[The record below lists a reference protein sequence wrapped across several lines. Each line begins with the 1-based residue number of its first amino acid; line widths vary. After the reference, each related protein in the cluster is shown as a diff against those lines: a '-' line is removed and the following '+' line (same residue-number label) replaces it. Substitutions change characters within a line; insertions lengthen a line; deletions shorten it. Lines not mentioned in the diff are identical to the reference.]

1 MCCSTVPM
9 RKDPELSA
17 TVDLSEVRK
26 IYGTG
31 PDPVA
36 ALDGVNLRIA
46 PGEFVAITGT
56 SGSGKSTLMHLVGCL
71 DTPTSGRVTVAG
83 EDISTA
89 GSDRL
94 ARLRNRSIG
103 FVFQAFNLL
112 PRLDVQSN
120 IELPLVYAG
129 IPRRERRQRALDA
142 AAKVNLTDR
151 LTHRPSQLSGGQ
163 CQRVAVARALVN
175 DPALILADE
184 PTGNLDSVTGAEILS
199 FMRDAVRDFGQTIV
213 MVTHD
218 PVAASH
224 ADRVIF
230 VGDGTIT
237 GELADPTPETVIDH
251 LKRWD

>member
-1 MCCSTVPM
+1 MTKNP
-9 RKDPELSA
+9 DTTA
-17 TVDLSEVRK
+17 AVDLRDVRK
-26 IYGTG
+26 IYGVG

-36 ALDGVNLRIA
+36 ALDGVSLRID

-56 SGSGKSTLMHLVGCL
+56 SGSGKSTLMHLIGCL

-83 EDISTA
+83 ENISKA

-112 PRLDVQSN
+112 PRLDVQKN

-129 IPRRERRQRALDA
+129 TRRAERGQRARDA
-142 AAKVNLTDR
+142 AAKVNLSDR

-163 CQRVAVARALVN
+163 CQRVAIARALVN

-184 PTGNLDSVTGAEILS
+184 PTGNLDSANGAEVLQLLGELHKLG
-199 FMRDAVRDFGQTIV
+199 RTIV
-213 MVTHD
+213 LVTHD
-218 PVAASH
+218 PAVAAR
-224 ADRVIF
+224 AARVIEMR
-230 VGDGTIT
+230 DGRIVKDTT
-237 GELADPTPETVIDH
+237 S
-251 LKRWD
+251 

>member
-1 MCCSTVPM
+1 MTKNPDTSAAV
-9 RKDPELSA
+9 ELR
-17 TVDLSEVRK
+17 DVRK
-26 IYGTG
+26 IYGVG

-36 ALDGVNLRIA
+36 ALDGVSLRID

-56 SGSGKSTLMHLVGCL
+56 SGSGKSTLMHLIGCL

-83 EDISTA
+83 EDISKA

-112 PRLDVQSN
+112 PRLDVQKN

-129 IPRRERRQRALDA
+129 TRRTERGQRARDA
-142 AAKVNLTDR
+142 AAKVNLSDR

-163 CQRVAVARALVN
+163 CQRVAIARALVN

-184 PTGNLDSVTGAEILS
+184 PTGNLDSANGAEVLQLLGELHKLG
-199 FMRDAVRDFGQTIV
+199 RTIV
-213 MVTHD
+213 LVTHD
-218 PVAASH
+218 PAVAAR
-224 ADRVIF
+224 AARVIEMH
-230 VGDGTIT
+230 DGRIVKDTT
-237 GELADPTPETVIDH
+237 S
-251 LKRWD
+251 

>member
-1 MCCSTVPM
+1 MT
-9 RKDPELSA
+9 A
-17 TVDLSEVRK
+17 TPDAPPAVDLRDVRK

-36 ALDGVNLRIA
+36 ALDGVSLRID

-71 DTPTSGRVTVAG
+71 DTPTSGRVSVAG
-83 EDISTA
+83 EDVSTA

-112 PRLDVQSN
+112 PRLDVQRN

-129 IPRRERRQRALDA
+129 VSPAERRRRAAEA
-142 AAKVNLTDR
+142 AAQVNLTDR

-184 PTGNLDSVTGAEILS
+184 PTGNLDSANGADVL
-199 FMRDAVRDFGQTIV
+199 RLLATLHAAGRTIV
-213 MVTHD
+213 LVTHD
-218 PVAASH
+218 PAVAAR
-224 ADRVIF
+224 AARVVELYDGRVIK
-230 VGDGTIT
+230 DAAT
-237 GELADPTPETVIDH
+237 
-251 LKRWD
+251 

>member
-129 IPRRERRQRALDA
+129 IPRR
-142 AAKVNLTDR
+142 
-151 LTHRPSQLSGGQ
+151 
-163 CQRVAVARALVN
+163 
-175 DPALILADE
+175 
-184 PTGNLDSVTGAEILS
+184 
-199 FMRDAVRDFGQTIV
+199 
-213 MVTHD
+213 
-218 PVAASH
+218 
-224 ADRVIF
+224 
-230 VGDGTIT
+230 
-237 GELADPTPETVIDH
+237 
-251 LKRWD
+251 

>member
-1 MCCSTVPM
+1 MTAIPDAPAAV
-9 RKDPELSA
+9 ELR
-17 TVDLSEVRK
+17 DVRK
-26 IYGTG
+26 VYGTG

-36 ALDGVNLRIA
+36 ALDGVSLRIN

-112 PRLDVQSN
+112 PRLDVQRN

-129 IPRRERRQRALDA
+129 LRRAERTRRAREA
-142 AAKVNLTDR
+142 AAKVNLTNR
-151 LTHRPSQLSGGQ
+151 ITHRPSQLSGGQ
-163 CQRVAVARALVN
+163 CQRVAIARALVN

-184 PTGNLDSVTGAEILS
+184 PTGNLDSANGAEVLQLLGELHRS
-199 FMRDAVRDFGQTIV
+199 GRTIV
-213 MVTHD
+213 LVTHD
-218 PVAASH
+218 TA
-224 ADRVIF
+224 I
-230 VGDGTIT
+230 
-237 GELADPTPETVIDH
+237 
-251 LKRWD
+251 

>member
-1 MCCSTVPM
+1 MT
-9 RKDPELSA
+9 A
-17 TVDLSEVRK
+17 TPDAPPAVDLRDVRK

-36 ALDGVNLRIA
+36 ALDGVSLRID

-71 DTPTSGRVTVAG
+71 DTPTSGRVSVAG
-83 EDISTA
+83 EDVSTA

-112 PRLDVQSN
+112 PRLDVQRN

-129 IPRRERRQRALDA
+129 VSPAERRRRA
-142 AAKVNLTDR
+142 AAAAAQVNLTDR

-184 PTGNLDSVTGAEILS
+184 PTGNLDSANGADVL
-199 FMRDAVRDFGQTIV
+199 RLLATLHAAGRTIV
-213 MVTHD
+213 LVTHD
-218 PVAASH
+218 PAVAARAARVVELH
-224 ADRVIF
+224 DGRVIK
-230 VGDGTIT
+230 DAAT
-237 GELADPTPETVIDH
+237 
-251 LKRWD
+251 

>member
-1 MCCSTVPM
+1 MTKNP
-9 RKDPELSA
+9 DPPA
-17 TVDLSEVRK
+17 AVDLHDVRK

-36 ALDGVNLRIA
+36 ALDGVSLRID

-56 SGSGKSTLMHLVGCL
+56 SGSGKSTLMHLIGCL

-112 PRLDVQSN
+112 PRLDVQKN

-129 IPRRERRQRALDA
+129 TRRAERGQRAREA
-142 AAKVNLTDR
+142 AAKVNLSDR

-163 CQRVAVARALVN
+163 CQRVAIARALVN
-175 DPALILADE
+175 DPTLILADE
-184 PTGNLDSVTGAEILS
+184 PTGNLDSANGAEVLQLLGELHKLG
-199 FMRDAVRDFGQTIV
+199 RTIV
-213 MVTHD
+213 LVTHD
-218 PVAASH
+218 PAVAAR
-224 ADRVIF
+224 AARVIEMR
-230 VGDGTIT
+230 DGRIVKDT
-237 GELADPTPETVIDH
+237 AS
-251 LKRWD
+251 

>member
-1 MCCSTVPM
+1 MTASP
-9 RKDPELSA
+9 DAPA
-17 TVDLSEVRK
+17 AVDLHDVRK

-36 ALDGVNLRIA
+36 ALDGVSLRID

-83 EDISTA
+83 EDVSTA

-112 PRLDVQSN
+112 PRLDVQRN

-129 IPRRERRQRALDA
+129 VSPAERRRRAAEA
-142 AAKVNLTDR
+142 AAQVNLTDR

-184 PTGNLDSVTGAEILS
+184 PTGNLDSANGADVL
-199 FMRDAVRDFGQTIV
+199 RLLATLHAAGRTIV
-213 MVTHD
+213 LVTHD
-218 PVAASH
+218 PAVAARAARVVELS
-224 ADRVIF
+224 DGRVIK
-230 VGDGTIT
+230 DAAT
-237 GELADPTPETVIDH
+237 
-251 LKRWD
+251 

>member
-1 MCCSTVPM
+1 MTKNP
-9 RKDPELSA
+9 DTTA
-17 TVDLSEVRK
+17 AVDLRDVRK
-26 IYGTG
+26 IYGVG

-36 ALDGVNLRIA
+36 ALDGASLRID

-56 SGSGKSTLMHLVGCL
+56 SGSGKSTLMHLIGCL

-83 EDISTA
+83 EDISKA

-112 PRLDVQSN
+112 PRLDVQKN

-129 IPRRERRQRALDA
+129 TRRAERGQRARDA
-142 AAKVNLTDR
+142 AAKVNLSDR

-163 CQRVAVARALVN
+163 CQRVAIARALVN

-184 PTGNLDSVTGAEILS
+184 PTGNLDSTNGAEVLQLLGELHKLG
-199 FMRDAVRDFGQTIV
+199 RTIV
-213 MVTHD
+213 LVTHD
-218 PVAASH
+218 PAVAAR
-224 ADRVIF
+224 AARVIEMR
-230 VGDGTIT
+230 DGRIVKDTT
-237 GELADPTPETVIDH
+237 S
-251 LKRWD
+251 

>member
-1 MCCSTVPM
+1 MT
-9 RKDPELSA
+9 KHPESPVAVELH
-17 TVDLSEVRK
+17 DVRK
-26 IYGTG
+26 VYGSG

-36 ALDGVNLRIA
+36 ALDGVSLTIGA
-46 PGEFVAITGT
+46 GEFVAITGA

-71 DTPTSGRVTVAG
+71 DTPTSGRVAVAG

-112 PRLDVQSN
+112 PRLDVQRN

-129 IPRRERRQRALDA
+129 VPRRERQRLALEA

-151 LTHRPSQLSGGQ
+151 LAHRPSQLSGGQ

-184 PTGNLDSVTGAEILS
+184 PTGNLDTANGADVL
-199 FMRDAVRDFGQTIV
+199 RLLAALHAAGRTIV
-213 MVTHD
+213 LVTHD
-218 PVAASH
+218 PAVAAR
-224 ADRVIF
+224 AARV
-230 VGDGTIT
+230 VEMRDGRIVKDT
-237 GELADPTPETVIDH
+237 AA
-251 LKRWD
+251 

>member
-1 MCCSTVPM
+1 M

-112 PRLDVQSN
+112 PRLDVQQN

-129 IPRRERRQRALDA
+129 VPRRRGQSQP
-142 AAKVNLTDR
+142 
-151 LTHRPSQLSGGQ
+151 HRPPDPPSFATK
-163 CQRVAVARALVN
+163 RRPMPARRRG
-175 DPALILADE
+175 P
-184 PTGNLDSVTGAEILS
+184 
-199 FMRDAVRDFGQTIV
+199 RFGQRSR
-213 MVTHD
+213 
-218 PVAASH
+218 PYS
-224 ADRVIF
+224 R
-230 VGDGTIT
+230 
-237 GELADPTPETVIDH
+237 
-251 LKRWD
+251 

>member
-1 MCCSTVPM
+1 MTSSPDVPAVALH
-9 RKDPELSA
+9 D
-17 TVDLSEVRK
+17 VRK

-36 ALDGVNLRIA
+36 ALDGVSLRID

-83 EDISTA
+83 EDVSTA

-112 PRLDVQSN
+112 PRLDVQRN

-129 IPRRERRQRALDA
+129 VPASERRRRAAQA
-142 AAKVNLTDR
+142 AAQVNLTDR

-184 PTGNLDSVTGAEILS
+184 PTGNLDSANGADVL
-199 FMRDAVRDFGQTIV
+199 RLLATLHAAGRTIV
-213 MVTHD
+213 LVTHD
-218 PVAASH
+218 PAVAAR
-224 ADRVIF
+224 AARV
-230 VGDGTIT
+230 VELSDGRVRKDAAT
-237 GELADPTPETVIDH
+237 
-251 LKRWD
+251 

>member
-1 MCCSTVPM
+1 MT
-9 RKDPELSA
+9 KHPESPVAVELH
-17 TVDLSEVRK
+17 DVRK
-26 IYGTG
+26 VYGSG

-36 ALDGVNLRIA
+36 ALDGVSLTIGA
-46 PGEFVAITGT
+46 GEFVAITGA

-71 DTPTSGRVTVAG
+71 DTPTSGRVAVAG

-112 PRLDVQSN
+112 PRLDVQRN

-129 IPRRERRQRALDA
+129 VPRRERQRLALEA

-151 LTHRPSQLSGGQ
+151 LAHRPSQLSGGQ

-184 PTGNLDSVTGAEILS
+184 PTGNLDTANGADVL
-199 FMRDAVRDFGQTIV
+199 RLLAALHAAGRTIV
-213 MVTHD
+213 LVTHD
-218 PVAASH
+218 PAVAAR
-224 ADRVIF
+224 AARV
-230 VGDGTIT
+230 VEMSDGRIVKDT
-237 GELADPTPETVIDH
+237 AA
-251 LKRWD
+251 

>member
-1 MCCSTVPM
+1 MTKNP
-9 RKDPELSA
+9 DTTA
-17 TVDLSEVRK
+17 AVDLRDVRK
-26 IYGTG
+26 IYGVG

-36 ALDGVNLRIA
+36 ALDGVSLRID

-56 SGSGKSTLMHLVGCL
+56 SGSGKSTLMHLIGCL

-83 EDISTA
+83 EDISKA

-112 PRLDVQSN
+112 PRLDVQKN

-129 IPRRERRQRALDA
+129 TRRAERGQRARDA
-142 AAKVNLTDR
+142 AAKVNLSDR

-163 CQRVAVARALVN
+163 CQRVAIARALVN

-184 PTGNLDSVTGAEILS
+184 PTGNLDSANGAEVLQLLGELHKLG
-199 FMRDAVRDFGQTIV
+199 RTIV
-213 MVTHD
+213 LVTHD
-218 PVAASH
+218 PAVAAR
-224 ADRVIF
+224 AARVIEMR
-230 VGDGTIT
+230 DGRIVKDT
-237 GELADPTPETVIDH
+237 AS
-251 LKRWD
+251 

>member
-1 MCCSTVPM
+1 MTAIPDAPAAV
-9 RKDPELSA
+9 ELR
-17 TVDLSEVRK
+17 DVRK
-26 IYGTG
+26 VYGTG

-36 ALDGVNLRIA
+36 ALDGVSLRIN

-112 PRLDVQSN
+112 PRLDVQRN

-129 IPRRERRQRALDA
+129 LRRAERTRRAREA
-142 AAKVNLTDR
+142 AAKVNLTNR
-151 LTHRPSQLSGGQ
+151 ITHRPSQLSGGQ
-163 CQRVAVARALVN
+163 CQRVAIARALVN

-184 PTGNLDSVTGAEILS
+184 PTGNLDSANGAEVLQLLGELHRS
-199 FMRDAVRDFGQTIV
+199 GRTIV
-213 MVTHD
+213 LVTHD
-218 PVAASH
+218 PAVAAR
-224 ADRVIF
+224 AARVIEMS
-230 VGDGTIT
+230 DGRIVKDTAI
-237 GELADPTPETVIDH
+237 
-251 LKRWD
+251 

>member
-1 MCCSTVPM
+1 MH
-9 RKDPELSA
+9 D
-17 TVDLSEVRK
+17 VRK
-26 IYGTG
+26 VYGSG

-36 ALDGVNLRIA
+36 ALDGVSLTIGA
-46 PGEFVAITGT
+46 GEFVAITGA

-71 DTPTSGRVTVAG
+71 DTPTSGRVAVAG

-112 PRLDVQSN
+112 PRLDVQRN

-129 IPRRERRQRALDA
+129 VPRRERQRLALEA

-151 LTHRPSQLSGGQ
+151 LAHRPSQLSGGQ

-184 PTGNLDSVTGAEILS
+184 PTGNLDTANGADVL
-199 FMRDAVRDFGQTIV
+199 RLLAALHAAGRTIV
-213 MVTHD
+213 LVTHD
-218 PVAASH
+218 PAVAAR
-224 ADRVIF
+224 AARV
-230 VGDGTIT
+230 VEMSDGRIVKDT
-237 GELADPTPETVIDH
+237 AA
-251 LKRWD
+251 